1 MPASKFSK
9 TKNYPTSIAFMTTE
23 LVKNIIEIAPE
34 ISQTCPKI
42 NLRSIYKNATR
53 LQEFYDCKFLPWLT
67 ETISLSLTNP
77 NITEINQKTISSQFY
92 KVFPASSQ
100 TCYRVLFQECNNF
113 QEIKQLLT
121 NDYTQNHRREI
132 KQRFLTMIKL
142 DFTTFQELFRDLFY
156 YALLFEVTKGVV
168 ASEDAALRRTKKQFL
183 ISLGNVAHSKNS
195 VKEKE
200 AQKRISK
207 RVLNDVGHNGSGL
220 SYDEILLKFKS
231 LENDL
236 KFAEKYKTEY
246 NQTAPIARKVKII
259 MVIGFFLGFVAFLL
273 QLAGTVGSDWFKIE
287 VYDNTRL
294 INETMKLHSS
304 SNSIFKPASNQFY
317 LNLHKISI
325 EETRSHSRK
334 HQTFTSLQKSS
345 LMLMIIVECGK
356 TEKIY
361 QHFVNH
367 EKLTNRDRRTQMI
380 PKSRK

>member
-1 MPASKFSK
+1 
-9 TKNYPTSIAFMTTE
+9 MTTE

-156 YALLFEVTKGVV
+156 YALLFEVTKGVL
-168 ASEDAALRRTKKQFL
+168 ASEEAALKRTKK
-183 ISLGNVAHSKNS
+183 
-195 VKEKE
+195 
-200 AQKRISK
+200 
-207 RVLNDVGHNGSGL
+207 D
-220 SYDEILLKFKS
+220 
-231 LENDL
+231 
-236 KFAEKYKTEY
+236 
-246 NQTAPIARKVKII
+246 
-259 MVIGFFLGFVAFLL
+259 
-273 QLAGTVGSDWFKIE
+273 
-287 VYDNTRL
+287 
-294 INETMKLHSS
+294 
-304 SNSIFKPASNQFY
+304 
-317 LNLHKISI
+317 
-325 EETRSHSRK
+325 
-334 HQTFTSLQKSS
+334 
-345 LMLMIIVECGK
+345 
-356 TEKIY
+356 
-361 QHFVNH
+361 
-367 EKLTNRDRRTQMI
+367 
-380 PKSRK
+380 